1 MYIAHLLAVHSR
13 AIDITARLGG
23 EEFAVLMPGSDRAG
37 AEAFAERV
45 RHALAAHDC
54 LSLPDMRVS
63 AGVTATAVPI
73 EVEMMLERVDSA
85 LYAAKR
91 EGRDRTVAFDGH
103 EMSVPV

>member
-1 MYIAHLLAVHSR
+1 M
-13 AIDITARLGG
+13 
-23 EEFAVLMPGSDRAG
+23 LMPGSDRQ
-37 AEAFAERV
+37 V
-45 RHALAAHDC
+45 RRHSPSASATPSHAHDC

-63 AGVTATAVPI
+63 AGITATAVPI

-91 EGRDRTVAFDGH
+91 GGRDRTVAFDGH